1 MRVTDDD
8 SSRGIVSTKV
18 ADMRLLSMSFC
29 VIPSIIGTALV
40 YSLPSIDKW
49 GRVVSV
55 WIIYTN
61 SASLAVSFSV
71 IGGNVAG
78 YTKKTTVTF
87 LLFLGW
93 VLVWNRSWSFYINI
107 NRYCVGNII
116 APQCFREEEEQEGY
130 PTAIIAMVVSFCV
143 LFIAPL
149 LLRSALQCFLP
160 FISPYW
166 WFIDSYTRRRTN
178 AETHRAYALWLHRAV
193 EAMKIWQIWKIQTSD
208 MLYEIL
214 SYYTV
219 KLR

>member
-1 MRVTDDD
+1 MTMRVTDDD

-87 LLFLGW
+87 LLFLG
-93 VLVWNRSWSFYINI
+93 
-107 NRYCVGNII
+107 
-116 APQCFREEEEQEGY
+116 
-130 PTAIIAMVVSFCV
+130 
-143 LFIAPL
+143 
-149 LLRSALQCFLP
+149 
-160 FISPYW
+160 
-166 WFIDSYTRRRTN
+166 
-178 AETHRAYALWLHRAV
+178 
-193 EAMKIWQIWKIQTSD
+193 
-208 MLYEIL
+208 
-214 SYYTV
+214 
-219 KLR
+219 